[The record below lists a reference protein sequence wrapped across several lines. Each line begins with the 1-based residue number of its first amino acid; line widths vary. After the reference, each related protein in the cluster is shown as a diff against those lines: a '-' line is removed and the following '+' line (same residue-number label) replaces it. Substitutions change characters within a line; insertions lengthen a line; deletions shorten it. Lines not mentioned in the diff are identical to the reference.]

1 MFICKWWLLVSPPDL
16 PQVPGGLLSTGGH
29 HLHIQDRSG
38 GRAGSLPLVQAGCV
52 EGHTDARTPTSESPL
67 QGTVS
72 LRPTH
77 QPGATSLLS
86 CTGGVTPLPPLPL
99 ALVPEG
105 WALPPCALR
114 GFLRLHDLEERGS
127 QV

>member
-1 MFICKWWLLVSPPDL
+1 MFICKWWLPASPRDL

-52 EGHTDARTPTSESPL
+52 EGHTDARTPTSESPPP
-67 QGTVS
+67 VS

-77 QPGATSLLS
+77 QPGTTFLLS
-86 CTGGVTPLPPLPL
+86 CTEGVTPLPPLPL

-114 GFLRLHDLEERGS
+114 GSLRLHDLEERGS